1 MFFRLVLGLNSH
13 STCKPSNAL
22 VIQWSKAF
30 PYGQG
35 SLSKWLEEVP
45 FISKWHLL
53 TLHFSLIV
61 VVEFSGPYQKSS
73 SLTLIIFHIHWFHL
87 SLKLAGA
94 GRILLQKLIN
104 EWVEGFGSWYL
115 PFVSP
120 FRQLRVDLKAHT
132 LEGWTGTRWVAKTL
146 ENHISRSGRGC
157 DICFYPVRF
166 PTKSPRDLRSENPQ
180 FGTG

>member
-1 MFFRLVLGLNSH
+1 M
-13 STCKPSNAL
+13 
-22 VIQWSKAF
+22 IQWSKEF

-53 TLHFSLIV
+53 TFHFSLIV

-115 PFVSP
+115 FFVST
-120 FRQLRVDLKAHT
+120 FRQLRVDLKTHT
-132 LEGWTGTRWVAKTL
+132 LEGRTGTRWVAKTQ
-146 ENHISRSGRGC
+146 ETHISRSGR
-157 DICFYPVRF
+157 DVTLVSTPIAFQLSHHKTSVQK
-166 PTKSPRDLRSENPQ
+166 THSL
-180 FGTG
+180 GTGSFPAGLCIQLALDRKDT